1 MAGKGI
7 IFKALDSFPKV
18 ELEDIRHYFGAD
30 FPSRVRKSEFVDR
43 LGAYIV
49 EKPREWLGNMLE
61 RDLRLVKRLVEAGP
75 EVPVYMEYPDF
86 PTVLETV
93 KLLGSDTSDENFRGV
108 WIPKE
113 MFDIVAPHIDE
124 ALEAGETN
132 GTFEM
137 ERAALGYMNLY
148 GVLTLDEFYDLM
160 IDYRQWSGR
169 WGMDEFVRCL
179 SGSPVMK
186 LCRYDIGGEQHVC
199 APNIFDPEEIVNGRK
214 EYPSVTEL
222 RPFSPEDA
230 LEAGTGSPY
239 FVFGLG
245 SEEGKRL
252 VEMLDNLGY
261 SGDDLVLEEHDI
273 WMNAQMTGGD
283 DSTEAIFSCV
293 TRMQDRIDSFEDYNA
308 CMEVVAAYA
317 NSLPKWL
324 LMGHSADEV
333 NCLKVILQSEEDPVT
348 AMIRKN
354 PLMGLYVKPV
364 PADEPCPCGSGL
376 SYRFCH
382 GRNLN

>member
-30 FPSRVRKSEFVDR
+30 VPSRVRKSEFVDR

-49 EKPREWLGNMLE
+49 EKPRKWLGKMLE
-61 RDLRLVKRLVEAGP
+61 RDLRLLKRLVEAGP

-108 WIPKE
+108 WIQKE

-124 ALEAGETN
+124 ALEAGESD

-137 ERAALGYMNLY
+137 ERAALGYLNLY
-148 GVLTLDEFYDLM
+148 GVLTLDEFYDM
-160 IDYRQWSGR
+160 MVEYCQWSGR
-169 WGMDEFVRCL
+169 WSVEEFAQRL

-186 LCRYDIGGEQHVC
+186 LCRIDIGGEPYVC
-199 APNIFDPEEIVNGRK
+199 APSIFDPEEIISGRK

-222 RPFSPEDA
+222 RMYSPQEA
-230 LEAGTGSPY
+230 VEAGTGSPN

-245 SEEGKRL
+245 SPEGIRL

-261 SGDDLVLEEHDI
+261 SGEDLVLEEHDI

-283 DSTEAIFSCV
+283 GATEAIFSCV
-293 TRMQDRIDSFEDYNA
+293 TRMQDRIESFEDYNA

-317 NSLPKWL
+317 NTLPKWL
-324 LMGHSADEV
+324 LMGHSANEV

-354 PLMGLYVKPV
+354 PLMGLYVRPV
-364 PADEPCPCGSGL
+364 PADDPCPCGSGI

-382 GRNLN
+382 GRHLS

>member
-1 MAGKGI
+1 MSGKGI
-7 IFKALDSFPKV
+7 IFKALESFQRV

-49 EKPREWLGNMLE
+49 ERPGSWLGKMLE
-61 RDLRLVKRLVEAGP
+61 RDLRLLKRLVEAGP
-75 EVPVYMEYPDF
+75 EVPVYMEYPDY

-113 MFDIVAPHIDE
+113 MYEIVAPYIDGVI
-124 ALEAGETN
+124 EAGETD
-132 GTFEM
+132 GSFEM
-137 ERAALGYMNLY
+137 ERAALGYLNIY
-148 GVLTLDEFYDLM
+148 GVLMLDEFYDM
-160 IDYRQWSGR
+160 MVEYCQWSGR
-169 WGMDEFVRCL
+169 WSTEEFARRL

-186 LCRYDIGGEQHVC
+186 LCRIDIGGEQYVC
-199 APNIFDPEEIVNGRK
+199 APSILDPEEILSGRK

-222 RPFSPEDA
+222 RLYSPEDA
-230 LEAGTGSPY
+230 VEAGTGSPN

-245 SEEGKRL
+245 TPEGVRL

-283 DSTEAIFSCV
+283 DATEAIFSCV
-293 TRMQDRIDSFEDYNA
+293 TRMQDRIDSFDDYNA

-324 LMGHSADEV
+324 LKGHTANEM
-333 NCLKVILQSEEDPVT
+333 NCLKVILQSEDDPVT

-354 PLMGLYVKPV
+354 PLMGLYVRPV
-364 PADEPCPCGSGL
+364 PADEPCPCGSGI

-382 GRNLN
+382 GRNLS

>member
-169 WGMDEFVRCL
+169 WGMEDFVRCL

-186 LCRYDIGGEQHVC
+186 LCRYDIGGEQFVC
-199 APNIFDPEEIVNGRK
+199 APIIFDPEEIVNGRK

>member
-1 MAGKGI
+1 MAGKGV
-7 IFKALDSFPKV
+7 IFKALESFPKI

-30 FPSRVRKSEFVDR
+30 FSSRVRKSEFVDR

-49 EKPREWLGNMLE
+49 ERPESWLGKMLE
-61 RDLRLVKRLVEAGP
+61 RDLRLLKRLVDAGP
-75 EVPVYMEYPDF
+75 EVPVYLDYPDF

-93 KLLGSDTSDENFRGV
+93 KLLGSDTSDENFRCV

-113 MFDIVAPHIDE
+113 LYDIVAPHIDS
-124 ALEAGETN
+124 ALEAGEKD
-132 GTFEM
+132 GSFEM
-137 ERAALGYMNLY
+137 ERAALGYLNLF
-148 GVLTLDEFYDLM
+148 GVLTVDEFYEMMLE
-160 IDYRQWSGR
+160 YCTWSGR
-169 WGMDEFVRCL
+169 WSFEVFTRLL
-179 SGSPVMK
+179 SASPVLK
-186 LCRYDIGGEQHVC
+186 LCRFDIDGEQCVC
-199 APNIFDPEEIVNGRK
+199 APSIFDPDEVVKGRK
-214 EYPSVTEL
+214 EFPIEETKIW
-222 RPFSPEDA
+222 SPQEA
-230 LEAGTGSPY
+230 LEAGTGSPF

-245 SEEGKRL
+245 TPEGKRL

-261 SGDDLVLEEHDI
+261 SGEDLIREEHDI

-308 CMEVVAAYA
+308 CMEVVSAYA

-324 LMGHSADEV
+324 LKGHSANDV
-333 NCLKVILQSEEDPVT
+333 NCLKVILQSEDDPVT

-354 PLMGLYVKPV
+354 PLMGLYIRPV
-364 PADEPCPCGSGL
+364 PADDPCPCGSGL

-382 GRNLN
+382 GRNLS

>member
-30 FPSRVRKSEFVDR
+30 FPSRVRKSEFVDK

-186 LCRYDIGGEQHVC
+186 LCRYDIGGEQYVC